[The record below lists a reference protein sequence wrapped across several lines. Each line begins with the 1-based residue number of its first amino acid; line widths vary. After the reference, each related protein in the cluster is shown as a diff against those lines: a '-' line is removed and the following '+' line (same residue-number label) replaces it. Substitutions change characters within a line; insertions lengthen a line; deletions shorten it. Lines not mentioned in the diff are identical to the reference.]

1 MSYTVMSDETLKEL
15 DSKIYCAVT
24 QIRNNRKHAEINTIH
39 KEVIKTL
46 IFKDITKGRLQDR
59 VHELLKNGTLLSKAN
74 RIRILYV

>member
-24 QIRNNRKHAEINTIH
+24 QIRNNHKHAEINTIH

-59 VHELLKNGTLLSKAN
+59 VDELLKNGTLLSKAN

>member
-1 MSYTVMSDETLKEL
+1 MSDETLKEL

>member
-24 QIRNNRKHAEINTIH
+24 QIRNNHKHAEINTIQ

-59 VHELLKNGTLLSKAN
+59 VDELLKNGTLLSKAN

>member
-1 MSYTVMSDETLKEL
+1 MSDETLKEL

-24 QIRNNRKHAEINTIH
+24 QIRNNHKHAEINTIQ

-59 VHELLKNGTLLSKAN
+59 VDELLKNGTLLSKAN